1 MTVRAKVILTVIGSV
16 MFLQGLAFYFF
27 SIPITRDMFP
37 SAGVEAIEVG
47 SVLREIL
54 AAGSMF
60 IGIILFLSR
69 TNVTS
74 SAKRIL
80 FGASI
85 GFSILLAILTHIAL
99 TNDAVTIPFTPFIIF
114 AIFAILAFFYGDP
127 GIGDRRGY

>member
-1 MTVRAKVILTVIGSV
+1 MRAKAILTVIGSV

-27 SIPITRDMFP
+27 SIPITQNMFP
-37 SAGVEAIEVG
+37 DAGNEAIKVG
-47 SVLREIL
+47 SVHRELL

-85 GFSILLAILTHIAL
+85 GFSVLLAILAHISY
-99 TNDAVTIPFTPFIIF
+99 TNDTVSIPIAPFIIF
-114 AIFAILAFFYGDP
+114 AIFAIIAFFYGDP

>member
-1 MTVRAKVILTVIGSV
+1 MRAKVILTVIGSV
-16 MFLQGLAFYFF
+16 MILQGIAFYFF
-27 SIPITRDMFP
+27 SIPITQNMFP
-37 SAGVEAIEVG
+37 DAGDEAINVG
-47 SVLREIL
+47 AVLREIL
-54 AAGSMF
+54 AAGSLF

-85 GFSILLAILTHIAL
+85 GFSILLAILTHIAF
-99 TNDAVTIPFTPFIIF
+99 TNEAVSIPITPFIIF
-114 AIFAILAFFYGDP
+114 AIFAIIAFLYGDP

>member
-1 MTVRAKVILTVIGSV
+1 MRAKGILTVMGSV

-27 SIPITRDMFP
+27 SIPITQNMFP
-37 SAGVEAIEVG
+37 GVGDEAIEVG
-47 SVLREIL
+47 SILREIL

-85 GFSILLAILTHIAL
+85 GFGILLAILTHIAL
-99 TNDAVTIPFTPFIIF
+99 TYDTVSIPITPFIIF
-114 AIFAILAFFYGDP
+114 ACFAVISFFYGDP

>member
-1 MTVRAKVILTVIGSV
+1 MRAKVILTVIGSV
-16 MFLQGLAFYFF
+16 MILQGLAFYFF
-27 SIPITRDMFP
+27 SMPITQNMFP
-37 SAGVEAIEVG
+37 DAGDEAIKVG
-47 SVLREIL
+47 AVLREIL
-54 AAGSMF
+54 AAGSLF

-99 TNDAVTIPFTPFIIF
+99 TNEAVSIPIAPFIIF
-114 AIFAILAFFYGDP
+114 AFFAVLSFFYGDP
-127 GIGDRRGY
+127 GIGDRRGF

>member
-1 MTVRAKVILTVIGSV
+1 MRAKVILTVIGSV
-16 MFLQGLAFYFF
+16 MILQGLAFYFF
-27 SIPITRDMFP
+27 SMPITQNMFP
-37 SAGVEAIEVG
+37 DAGDEAIRVG
-47 SVLREIL
+47 AVLREIL
-54 AAGSMF
+54 AAGSLF

-99 TNDAVTIPFTPFIIF
+99 TNEAVSIPIAPFIIF
-114 AIFAILAFFYGDP
+114 AFFAVLSFFYGDP
-127 GIGDRRGY
+127 GIGDRRGF